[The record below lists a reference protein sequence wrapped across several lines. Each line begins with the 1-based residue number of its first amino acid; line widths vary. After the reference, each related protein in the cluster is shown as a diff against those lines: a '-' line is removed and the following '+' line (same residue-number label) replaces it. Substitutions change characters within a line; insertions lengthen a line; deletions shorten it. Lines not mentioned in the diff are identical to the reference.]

1 MKRGAILA
9 SSIELIDQIIKSNAK
24 TKYEIN
30 NFFRNNKFAGSKDKT
45 QIKEL
50 VFKFLKNYFSLQKI
64 CKNNFIKFSNRNALL
79 LYYFSKNKE
88 KNLEDIY
95 EGKFSLKPKYEDDK
109 IHGLAISLEND
120 IIPSLPCWLED
131 KLTLE
136 FKRKQDKNYK
146 SILEEPRFD
155 IRVNNSFIDR
165 DKVLELLSQNKISS
179 KKTIGS
185 PLGITIN
192 KRILEKK
199 IKSIKQNFFEVQDE
213 ASQIVSILSGAES
226 EMKVLDYCA
235 GKGTKTLAL
244 YDQMKGKG
252 DIYVYDIDE
261 NRLRFLKKR
270 FHLLNINNKVT
281 IFNGNKG
288 LENYFDVILLDVPC
302 TGSGIWRRRPE
313 TMIRLN
319 LTEYKKN
326 LKIQHE
332 LLNKVAKYC
341 KKNGI
346 ISYITCSIFQD
357 ENENQ
362 IKKFLDNN
370 KAFKILDI
378 NLILDNKFNHI
389 NLNSFYKWLTITPS
403 YLNSDGFFICL
414 LKKYV

>member
-109 IHGLAISLEND
+109 IHGLAISIEND

-165 DKVLELLSQNKISS
+165 DKVLDLLSQNKISS
-179 KKTIGS
+179 QKTTGS

-213 ASQIVSILSGAES
+213 ASQIVSILAGAES

-244 YDQMKGKG
+244 YDQMKG
-252 DIYVYDIDE
+252 
-261 NRLRFLKKR
+261 
-270 FHLLNINNKVT
+270 
-281 IFNGNKG
+281 
-288 LENYFDVILLDVPC
+288 
-302 TGSGIWRRRPE
+302 
-313 TMIRLN
+313 
-319 LTEYKKN
+319 
-326 LKIQHE
+326 
-332 LLNKVAKYC
+332 
-341 KKNGI
+341 
-346 ISYITCSIFQD
+346 
-357 ENENQ
+357 
-362 IKKFLDNN
+362 
-370 KAFKILDI
+370 
-378 NLILDNKFNHI
+378 
-389 NLNSFYKWLTITPS
+389 
-403 YLNSDGFFICL
+403 
-414 LKKYV
+414 